1 MRLLAYRFGS
11 GSDRRMVGVTS
22 AADDGSCW
30 SLWSGEF
37 GMVNARRHNSA
48 ALCDEHVAEHL
59 DALDAE
65 GWVLDT
71 RPVVMDA
78 IDLPPD
84 IDDVEDGREQINW
97 AEHILT
103 AASTMFTTMKTT
115 TPSPYLKKLTIDVT
129 FISPPQDFLDIL
141 TGGAL

>member
-11 GSDRRMVGVTS
+11 VSGRRMVGVTS

-37 GMVNARRHNSA
+37 GMVNAMRHNSA

-59 DALDAE
+59 DALTEE

-97 AEHILT
+97 AERVLT

-115 TPSPYLKKLTIDVT
+115 AAPPYLQKLEYEFT
-129 FISPPQDFLDIL
+129 FLIPDPDIFGL
-141 TGGAL
+141 LFGDAA

>member
-1 MRLLAYRFGS
+1 
-11 GSDRRMVGVTS
+11 MVGVTS

-30 SLWSGEF
+30 SLWSGQYGLVEA
-37 GMVNARRHNSA
+37 MRHNSA
-48 ALCDEHVAEHL
+48 ALCDEFVASHL
-59 DALDAE
+59 DAWVAE

-78 IDLPPD
+78 IDLPPG

-97 AEHILT
+97 AEHVLT

-115 TPSPYLKKLTIDVT
+115 EPSPYLQKLKFDVT
-129 FISPPQDFLDIL
+129 FMTPDPDLVSLLFGDD
-141 TGGAL
+141 A